1 MTTPVEDYIKK
12 LKSPQR
18 EICSE
23 VRRII
28 LETVPGVHEQMKM
41 DAAWYE
47 DKVYLAALGEHVT
60 VGFSL
65 AGLSKEE
72 RTALHS
78 GEQSMKHL
86 TLKSVQEIDE
96 RWLKEILRRVLL

>member
-1 MTTPVEDYIKK
+1 MTTAVEDYIKK
-12 LKSPQR
+12 LRSPQK

-72 RTALHS
+72 RFALNS

-86 TLKSVQEIDE
+86 TIKSVQEIDE
-96 RWLKEILRRVLL
+96 QWLKKILRKVLS